1 MRFLTCQAV
10 SKYIH
15 LPILPSLN
23 FVFSAYENHFDYYIY
38 SFQDSL

>member
-15 LPILPSLN
+15 LPIPSLN